1 MTVPRRQPTASS
13 LPNDAVNA
21 GQRQSRRCF
30 LQLGAAAAAGL
41 AVAQFGRPHAVMAD
55 EPSPMT
61 GDEAL
66 ARLLDGNGR
75 FAAGQPQHANQS
87 LARLTAVAAGQQ
99 PFAFVLGC

>member
-1 MTVPRRQPTASS
+1 
-13 LPNDAVNA
+13 
-21 GQRQSRRCF
+21 
-30 LQLGAAAAAGL
+30 
-41 AVAQFGRPHAVMAD
+41 MAD